1 MTKAFALIV
10 ALLSPL
16 LFPTVI
22 VVILVAGAALILP
35 PVGLIA
41 GVLTDSLYHTPGQSA
56 PLGTLIG
63 GAITLIAYGV
73 HRFVK
78 TRIM

>member
-1 MTKAFALIV
+1 MNKALAVILALV
-10 ALLSPL
+10 APL
-16 LFPTVI
+16 LFPTLLASLI
-22 VVILVAGAALILP
+22 VLALSFVVP
-35 PVGLIA
+35 PVGLVA
-41 GVLTDSLYHTPGQSA
+41 GVLTDSLYHTPGQPM

-63 GAITLIAYGV
+63 GSITLIAYGV